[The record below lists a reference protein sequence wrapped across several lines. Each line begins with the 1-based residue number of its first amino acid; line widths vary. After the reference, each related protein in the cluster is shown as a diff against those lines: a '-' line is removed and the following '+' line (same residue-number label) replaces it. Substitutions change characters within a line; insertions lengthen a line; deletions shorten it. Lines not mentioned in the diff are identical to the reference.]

1 MTAPS
6 PPPSDGGGVRPGI
19 SRGSPGERGG
29 TLWADAL
36 LALRLVAGDPHGL
49 GGCVVRAAPGQIRD
63 LWLDRLREALGAER
77 PWRRMPPGIGDE
89 RLLGGLDLTAT
100 LSAGRPVIQAGLMA
114 EADQGV
120 IVVPMAERLEPGIA
134 ARLAVALDTGRVGPE
149 GAPARFGLILLDEGE
164 GDEAAPAALSDRLAF
179 RIDLRDVSLSDL
191 SETAF
196 VPDDVP
202 AATGA
207 EPVALLC
214 TLAAAFGIASPRAP
228 ILAMR
233 AARALA
239 HGEPPSETDAILA
252 AKLVLA
258 PRAEHLPQPAEPPE
272 QPPEREQGEPPPEGD
287 TETPEP
293 SPPEDLVLDAIRAAI
308 PPRLL
313 EALLAGGP
321 RTSQARAGRG
331 GRPEALSRTGRPV
344 GNRPGDPRR
353 HRLDLLATLRA
364 AAPWQ
369 HLRRATH
376 GRSEPSGRGD
386 VAGVGV
392 ASFHGEKR
400 APSEPRLLVRR
411 DDLRI
416 KRLRRTVETTTVF
429 CVDASGSA
437 ALERL
442 AEAKGAVEALLAE
455 AYVRRDRVALVAFR
469 GRGADLVLPPTRSLA
484 RAKRGL
490 AGLPGGGGTPL
501 ASGLDAALAVALGV
515 RRGGGRPVLVLL
527 TDGRANVARN
537 GEGGRGKA
545 GEEALEAARAVRQTE
560 MAALVIDTGA
570 RGGGAKAIAEAMTAR
585 YLALPRIDG
594 SLIGAAVRSMR

>member
-6 PPPSDGGGVRPGI
+6 PPPSDGGGFLPGVA
-19 SRGSPGERGG
+19 SGPLGDRGAA
-29 TLWADAL
+29 LWADAL
-36 LALRLVAGDPHGL
+36 LAARLVASDPHGL
-49 GGCVVRAAPGQIRD
+49 GGCVLRAAPGPVRD
-63 LWLDRLREALGAER
+63 LWLERLRDALGAGR

-114 EADQGV
+114 EADRGV

-134 ARLAVALDTGRVGPE
+134 ARLAAALDTGRVGPD
-149 GAPARFGLILLDEGE
+149 GASARFGLILLDEGE
-164 GDEAAPAALSDRLAF
+164 GDEAAPVALADRLAF
-179 RIDLRDVSLSDL
+179 RIDLRGVALRDL
-191 SETAF
+191 SEAAPTQ
-196 VPDDVP
+196 DDGP

-207 EPVALLC
+207 EPIDLLC
-214 TLAAAFGIASPRAP
+214 TLAAAFGIESPRAP

-239 HGEPPSETDAILA
+239 YGEPPSEADAILA

-258 PRAEHLPQPAEPPE
+258 PRAERLPQPAEPPE
-272 QPPEREQGEPPPEGD
+272 PPPAREQGEPPPEGD
-287 TETPEP
+287 TETAEP
-293 SPPEDLVLDAIRAAI
+293 PPPEDLVLDAVRAAI

-313 EALLAGGP
+313 EALLADGP
-321 RTSQARAGRG
+321 RASQARAGRG
-331 GRPEALSRTGRPV
+331 GRPETLSRTGRPV

-369 HLRRATH
+369 PLRRRTHARLDPNDREDRPAT
-376 GRSEPSGRGD
+376 
-386 VAGVGV
+386 GV
-392 ASFHGEKR
+392 ASSQREGSDTP
-400 APSEPRLLVRR
+400 APRLLVRR

-469 GRGADLVLPPTRSLA
+469 GRGAELVLPPTRSLT
-484 RAKRGL
+484 RAKRSL

-501 ASGLDAALAVALGV
+501 ASGLDAALSVALGI

-527 TDGRANVARN
+527 TDGRANVARG

-545 GEEALEAARAVRQTE
+545 GEQALESARAVRQTE
-560 MAALVIDTGA
+560 IAALVIDTGA
-570 RGGGAKAIAEAMTAR
+570 RGGGAKPVAEAMAAR

-594 SLIGAAVRSMR
+594 NLIGAAVRSMR